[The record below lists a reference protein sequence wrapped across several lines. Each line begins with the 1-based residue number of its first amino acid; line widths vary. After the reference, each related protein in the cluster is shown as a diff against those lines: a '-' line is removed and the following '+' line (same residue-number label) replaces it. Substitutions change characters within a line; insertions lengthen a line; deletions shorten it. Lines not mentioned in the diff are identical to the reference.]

1 MKLVSLFFLFAII
14 LIASV
19 AASANSAHG
28 KTSAKDTIIKLDSV
42 RDRKLLK
49 LKKPVKGAKNSNG
62 AGYSTAKQDTTPK
75 GSGLKS
81 IIKATAEDSSYTDRV
96 NKLSYLFGNAKVVY
110 EDFELN
116 AEYIR
121 IDEKNHLIFA
131 RGILDP
137 KKRYG
142 PGRPIS
148 KSKDEKPV
156 KSDSLMFNY
165 DTKKG
170 KIWNPATEQ
179 DGNYI
184 SGGLAKVLPH
194 DEVAYRNV
202 IFSTCALP
210 FPDTHFGIV
219 ITKGIGQKNRIIS
232 GPAYLEVEGVPLPFA
247 IPFGFF
253 PKPNTRTSGVIL
265 PTFGEDQRLGFYLRN
280 LGYYVGINDNIDVT
294 FMTSLYSKGSYEI
307 SANSRYL
314 KRYKYGGNLT
324 LSYGSHN
331 YGLVGDPA
339 RKDFNITWSHSQD
352 PNAHPGTTF
361 SASVNAG
368 TSSYYQ
374 NSPGQNNYNLEALT
388 QNNLRSSINYGKTW
402 PGTPFNLNVSLG
414 HSQDLTK
421 KTVTLELPTFSFNM
435 ATISPFDPKDRIGE
449 QKWYQKINI
458 GYSLVGTNKINSV
471 PESEL
476 FTKNTLSKR
485 LQNGFQHTIPV
496 SLNINAFK
504 YFQFSTGGNY
514 VERWYFQS
522 IRKSFDRGSI
532 SGSLTPIT
540 DTIPGFARAGE
551 YSLNA
556 GVSTKIYSTIQFKKS
571 TLTAIRTTTT
581 PQISFSYRPDFGD
594 PSYGYY
600 RTAVSTA
607 SVPYPYT
614 SQRYSIFEQS
624 VYGGPSSGKQAGIGF
639 SLDNTIEA
647 KLKPKST
654 DTSGIARKVPILQ
667 GLSLSTFYNFAAD
680 SLKLSNISVSGHTSV
695 LNQKVNINFSGTF
708 DPYST
713 LIRDSITNGNVQN
726 YIRRINR
733 LSIRDGKFPL
743 LQNFNLSMSASLN
756 PSTFRPKQQ
765 QNANGT
771 LAAMNPDQVQRLAL
785 INSDPSAYVDFNVPW
800 NLSINYSFNYQNNI
814 INSNVSNTVMLSG
827 DVSITQKWKV
837 QYNTTYDVRAGK
849 LSSAT
854 SFAIYRDLHCW
865 DLSIQW
871 LPFGYYKSYNVT
883 LKVKASILQDLKLSK
898 RNDYT
903 NNQSFQ

>member
-1 MKLVSLFFLFAII
+1 LKLVSLFFLFAII

-49 LKKPVKGAKNSNG
+49 LKKPVKGAKNDNG
-62 AGYSTAKQDTTPK
+62 VGYSTAKRDTTPK

-81 IIKATAEDSSYTDRV
+81 IIRATAEDSSYTDRV
-96 NKLSYLFGNAKVVY
+96 NKMSYLYGNAKVVY

-219 ITKGIGQKNRIIS
+219 ITKGIGQKSRIIS

-294 FMTSLYSKGSYEI
+294 FMTSLYSKGSYEL

-324 LSYGSHN
+324 LSYTSHN
-331 YGLVGDPA
+331 YGLVGDPP
-339 RKDFNITWSHSQD
+339 RKDFNINWSHSQD
-352 PNAHPGTTF
+352 PNAHPGTSF

-402 PGTPFNLNVSLG
+402 PGSPFNLNVSLS

-435 ATISPFDPKDRIGE
+435 ATISPFDPKDRVGE
-449 QKWYQKINI
+449 QKWYQKINV
-458 GYSLVGTNKINSV
+458 GYSLVGTNKVNNV

-476 FTKNTLSKR
+476 FTKTTLTKR
-485 LQNGFQHTIPV
+485 MQNGFQHTVPI
-496 SLNINAFK
+496 SLNLNVLK

-522 IRKSFDRGSI
+522 IRKNFDRGSI
-532 SGSLTPIT
+532 NGSLTPIT
-540 DTIPGFARAGE
+540 DTIPGFTRAGE

-556 GVSTKIYSTIQFKKS
+556 GVSTKVYSTIQFKKGN
-571 TLTAIRTTTT
+571 LKAIRTTTT
-581 PQISFSYRPDFGD
+581 PQLSFSYRPDFGD

-624 VYGGPSSGKQAGIGF
+624 VYGGPSFGKQAGIGF

-647 KLKPKST
+647 KVKPKST
-654 DTSGIARKVPILQ
+654 DTSGVDRKIPILQ

-680 SLKLSNISVSGHTSV
+680 SMKLSTISVSGHTSI
-695 LNQKVNINFSGTF
+695 LNQKININFSGTF

-713 LIRDSITNGNVQN
+713 LIRDSISNGNVQN

-733 LSIRDGKFPL
+733 LSIRDGKFPT

-765 QNANGT
+765 QNVNGT
-771 LAAMNPDQVQRLAL
+771 MAAMNPDQAQRLAL

-800 NLSINYSFNYQNNI
+800 NLSVNYSFNYQNNI
-814 INSNVSNTVMLSG
+814 ISSNASNTVMLSG
-827 DVSITQKWKV
+827 DVSITQKWKI
-837 QYNTTYDVRAGK
+837 QYNTTYDLRAAK

-903 NNQSFQ
+903 NNQSFN